1 MSQKYRVIVAVIGVL
16 LGLFMAW
23 YFFNILVYIITAG
36 VISLIGQPLV
46 DMLSKLKIGKL
57 AMPKSISALIT
68 IVIILGLLTGLILL
82 FVPAISRQAEMISK
96 INIDEVVNYF
106 AGVIDRMQ
114 GLLLSYDIIDT
125 DETLQSILDRQIRS
139 VINVTDFSNIMEK
152 LLNAASI
159 VFIGFFSILFLSFFF
174 LRDRQLLRNGI
185 LLFTPDRFQVEAQ
198 NILHKTKIML
208 SRYFIGLISELLIM
222 MILITFGLTLLG
234 IKNAIFIGFIGG
246 LMNVIPYL
254 GPIIGATIGA
264 ILGVSADLGLGLYD
278 NALTTAITVVLVFAV
293 ANLIDSWVLQ
303 PLIYSKSVNAHPI
316 EIFIVILMAGSLA
329 GIPGMILAV
338 PAYTVLRIVSK
349 EFLSGF
355 KLIDKL
361 TENI

>member
-1 MSQKYRVIVAVIGVL
+1 MSQKYRVIVAIIGVL

-36 VISLIGQPLV
+36 VISLIGQPIV
-46 DMLSKLKIGKL
+46 DFFSKIRIGKL
-57 AMPKSISALIT
+57 SVPKSIAALIT
-68 IVIILGLLTGLILL
+68 LVVLICILVGLLFL
-82 FVPAISRQAEMISK
+82 FVPAISRQADMLSK
-96 INIDEVVNYF
+96 INVDEVVKYF
-106 AGVIDRMQ
+106 AGVIDRIQ
-114 GLLLSYDIIDT
+114 ALLLSYDIIGNE
-125 DETLQSILDRQIRS
+125 ETLQSILRRQIES
-139 VINVTDFSNIMEK
+139 VINVTEFSNLIEK
-152 LLNAASI
+152 LLNASST
-159 VFIGFFSILFLSFFF
+159 VFIGFFSVLFLSFFF
-174 LRDRQLLRNGI
+174 LRDRKLLRNGI
-185 LLFTPDRFQVEAQ
+185 LLFAPDRFQIEVQ

-208 SRYFIGLISELLIM
+208 SRYFIGLIGELLIM
-222 MILITFGLTLLG
+222 MLLITIGLTLFG
-234 IKNAIFIGFIGG
+234 IKNAAFIGFIGG

-264 ILGVSADLGLGLYD
+264 ILGISADLSLGMYE
-278 NALTTAITVVLVFAV
+278 NALNTAVLVIIVFSV
-293 ANLIDSWVLQ
+293 SNLIDTWVLQ

-338 PAYTVLRIVSK
+338 PAYTVLRIVAK

>member
-1 MSQKYRVIVAVIGVL
+1 MSQKYRVIVAATGVL

-23 YFFNILVYIITAG
+23 YFYNILIYIIIAG
-36 VISLIGQPLV
+36 VISLVGQPLV
-46 DMLSKLKIGKL
+46 EVLSKLHIRKII
-57 AMPKSISALIT
+57 MPKALAAMIT
-68 IVIILGLLTGLILL
+68 IIVLLGILVGLVFL
-82 FVPAISRQAEMISK
+82 FVPAITRQAEIISR
-96 INIDEVVNYF
+96 INIDDVVNYF
-106 AGVIDRMQ
+106 AGVIERLQ

-125 DETLQSILDRQIRS
+125 DQTVQSILDRQIRS
-139 VINVTDFSNIMEK
+139 VINVTDFSNIMGK
-152 LLNAASI
+152 LLNATTT
-159 VFIGFFSILFLSFFF
+159 VFIGLFSVLFLSFFF
-174 LRDRQLLRNGI
+174 LRDRHLLRNGI
-185 LLFTPDRFQVEAQ
+185 LLFTPDRFQVEVQ
-198 NILHKTKIML
+198 NILHKTKTML
-208 SRYFIGLISELLIM
+208 SRYFIGLLSELLIM
-222 MILITFGLTLLG
+222 MTLISIGLMVFG

-254 GPIIGATIGA
+254 GPIIGASIGA
-264 ILGVSADLGLGLYD
+264 VLGVSGDLGLGLYD
-278 NALTTAITVVLVFAV
+278 NALNTAITVVLVFSV
-293 ANLIDSWVLQ
+293 ANLIDNFVLQ

-338 PAYTVLRIVSK
+338 PGYTVLRIVAK